1 MHRRA
6 RIREIALVSV
16 ATVAGAIFLA
26 WLIYLSRQVLLLI
39 YVSGLLAVGFAPTVR
54 AIERLQV
61 LPIGRRIPR
70 WVAILCV
77 YLAIL
82 GALAGIGYAVLPT
95 VIEQARAF
103 SAHLPQLLDQMQR
116 ALVRRG
122 LLAERLTMRE
132 VVQQAPIGG
141 DTVGTVLTTLW
152 TFVGGVFGV
161 ITILILTFYLLVD
174 GEDLFNGFVRLF
186 PRRRRLRVRTLA
198 STIGRKV
205 TAWLGGQ
212 LILSGVIGVT
222 SAVGLGLLGA
232 PYFYVLAV
240 IAFVGEFIPYLGPI
254 LAAVPGIAV
263 AASVSPK
270 FAVVVTLFYVAQ
282 QQLEN
287 YLLVP
292 KIMEQQVGLSPIT
305 IIIALLIG
313 GAVMGVVGAI
323 LAVPTAAI
331 LNVLLQEVVPGNDA
345 DVPPGATG

>member
-6 RIREIALVSV
+6 RIREIALIAV
-16 ATVAGAIFLA
+16 ATVTGAIFLA
-26 WLIYLSRQVLLLI
+26 WLVYLSRQVILLV
-39 YVSGLLAVGFAPTVR
+39 YVSGLLAVGFAPAVR
-54 AIERLQV
+54 AIEHLQV

-70 WVAILCV
+70 WVAILCIYV
-77 YLAIL
+77 AIL
-82 GALAGIGYAVLPT
+82 GALAGIAYAVLPT

-103 SAHLPQLLDQMQR
+103 SEHAPKLLDRVQH
-116 ALVRRG
+116 ALVQRG
-122 LLAERLTMRE
+122 ILAERITVRE
-132 VVQQAPIGG
+132 VVRQAPAG
-141 DTVGTVLTTLW
+141 DTAGAVLTTLW
-152 TFVGGVFGV
+152 TLVGGVFGV

-174 GEDLFNGFVRLF
+174 GEDVFNGFVHLF

-212 LILSGVIGVT
+212 VILSGVIGVT
-222 SAVGLGLLGA
+222 SAVGLGLLGV

-270 FAVVVTLFYVAQ
+270 FALVVALFYLAQ

-305 IIIALLIG
+305 IIIALLVG
-313 GAVMGVVGAI
+313 AAVMGVVGAI

-331 LNVLLQEVVPGNDA
+331 LSVLLHEVLPGNGTDA
-345 DVPPGATG
+345 PPGAPG